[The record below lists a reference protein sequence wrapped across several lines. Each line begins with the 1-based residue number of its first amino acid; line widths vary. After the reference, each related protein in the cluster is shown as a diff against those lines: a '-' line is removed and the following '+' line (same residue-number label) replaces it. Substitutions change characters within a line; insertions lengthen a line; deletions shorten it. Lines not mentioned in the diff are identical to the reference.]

1 MKRRLANSFEFDPA
15 KPLSIVYGVY
25 PHRKSGMNQV
35 VNEASADAIAAQIE
49 AAQVAGAPGLPV
61 YVGHPDVPELA
72 PKYPDKTAHGWIVSL
87 QKDATGF
94 MLQPEWVDEPT
105 PGQFIYFSPYFLGTD
120 QSKTSTHIDEMR
132 SVGLTNRPNSTK
144 FRLPNEAGDSEDDY
158 TVNADKGGSSRPS
171 DKGTT
176 HMTKILA
183 LLGLLETA
191 TEDEAVTAI
200 QAIIAERDDLKR
212 KQEESKAE
220 TEAANTECATAKKD
234 LANERDS
241 RIGLMLDCA
250 IRDGKVTPAT
260 KPVWEGRLK
269 RDFANESEALAKTCA
284 GIKTKTALPNEADAS
299 TDGSILAKYE
309 GMQTGPEKQ
318 KFLQDNATA
327 IHAAR
332 RALNK

>member
-15 KPLSIVYGVY
+15 KPLCIVYGVY

-35 VNEASADAIAAQIE
+35 VNEASADAIAGQIA

-72 PKYPDKTAHGWIVSL
+72 PKYPDKSAHGWIVSL
-87 QKDATGF
+87 QKDSTGF
-94 MLQPEWVDEPT
+94 MLQPEWVAAPK
-105 PGQFIYFSPYFLGTD
+105 PGEFIYFSPYFLGTD
-120 QSKTSTHIDEMR
+120 QTKTSTHIDEMR
-132 SVGLTNRPNSTK
+132 SVALTNNPNSTK

-158 TVNADKGGSSRPS
+158 NVNADKGGSSRPS

-200 QAIIAERDDLKR
+200 NAIIAERDDLKR
-212 KQEESKAE
+212 KLEESTAV
-220 TEAANTECATAKKD
+220 TEAANTACAIAKKD

-250 IRDGKVTPAT
+250 IRDGKVSPAT

-284 GIKTKTALPNEADAS
+284 EIKTKTELPNEAAAS
-299 TDGSILAKYE
+299 TGSSILAKYDA
-309 GMQTGPEKQ
+309 MPSGPDKR
-318 KFLQDNATA
+318 KFLNANAAA

-332 RALNK
+332 QSRGQ

>member
-15 KPLSIVYGVY
+15 KPLVIVYGIY
-25 PHRKSGMNQV
+25 PHRKSKMNQV
-35 VNEASADAIAAQIE
+35 VNEASADAIADQIA

-72 PKYPDKTAHGWIVSL
+72 PKYPDKTAHGWIVGL
-87 QKDATGF
+87 QKDQTGF
-94 MLQPEWVDEPT
+94 MLQPEWVDAPK
-105 PGQFIYFSPYFLGTD
+105 PGEFIYFSPYFLGTD
-120 QSKTSTHIDEMR
+120 LSKTSTHIDEMR
-132 SVGLTNRPNSTK
+132 SVGLTNTPNSTK

-158 TVNADKGGSSRPS
+158 KVKADKGGSSRPS

-176 HMTKILA
+176 NMTKILA

-191 TEDEAVTAI
+191 TEDEAVNAI
-200 QAIIAERDDLKR
+200 NVIITERDDLKR
-212 KQEESKAE
+212 KLEESSAS
-220 TEAANTECATAKKD
+220 TEAANTAAENAKKD

-284 GIKTKTALPNEADAS
+284 GIKTKTALPNEASAS
-299 TDGSILAKYE
+299 TSGSILATYDA
-309 GMQTGPEKQ
+309 MPNGPDKR
-318 KFLQDNATA
+318 KFLNANAAA
-327 IHAAR
+327 IHKAR
-332 RALNK
+332 TALRQ

>member
-1 MKRRLANSFEFDPA
+1 MKRHLANSFEFDPA
-15 KPLSIVYGVY
+15 KPFCIEYGVY
-25 PHRKSGMNQV
+25 PHRKSGMKQV
-35 VNEASADAIAAQIE
+35 VDAASADAISGLIAAAQ
-49 AAQVAGAPGLPV
+49 AAGAPGLPV
-61 YVGHPDVPELA
+61 YVGHPDVPDLA

-94 MLQPEWVDEPT
+94 MLQPEWVDAPA
-105 PGQFIYFSPYFLGTD
+105 PGEFIYFSPYFLGTD

-144 FRLPNEAGDSEDDY
+144 FRLPNEAGDAEDDY

-191 TEDEAVTAI
+191 TEDEAVTALN
-200 QAIIAERDDLKR
+200 AIIAERDDLKR

-220 TEAANTECATAKKD
+220 TEAANTALDSTKKD

-250 IRDGKVTPAT
+250 LRDGKVTPAT

-269 RDFANESEALAKTCA
+269 RDFANESDALAKTCA
-284 GIKTKTALPNEADAS
+284 GIKTKTELPNEAGAS
-299 TDGSILAKYE
+299 TDNSILAKYDA
-309 GMQTGPEKQ
+309 MPSGPDKR
-318 KFLQDNATA
+318 KFLNENADA
-327 IHAAR
+327 IHKAR
-332 RALNK
+332 KGARQ